1 MQVATLISKAT
12 PSLSTLLQLRPL
24 DRVQINSQREI
35 QESLMFATGNTR
47 HELPW
52 WYVQRTF
59 ADGRIEVR
67 NPSGYAATI
76 QHTDICDFRPG
87 TPIEVRA
94 MSRRGFIEH
103 NRSPINERLCGPASE
118 KYYSKATVL
127 HAIKSKY
134 GHEYFVAIEG
144 EDTDR
149 WISPIH
155 PEDLPALEKL
165 TRRANMP
172 VGGRNLRHAVNAD
185 GGYGKEQDKVRVQT
199 QKFFKECLAFFRS
212 TSFIGFEKNLNLH
225 SAPCS
230 VD

>member
-1 MQVATLISKAT
+1 MQVDILISKTT
-12 PSLSTLLQLRPL
+12 PCLSTLLQLRPL
-24 DRVQINSQREI
+24 DRVQINSQFEIRE
-35 QESLMFATGNTR
+35 SMMFTTGNTR

-67 NPSGYAATI
+67 SPSGYAAI
-76 QHTDICDFRPG
+76 IRHTDICDYRPG

-103 NRSPINERLCGPASE
+103 NRSQINERLSGPASE
-118 KYYSKATVL
+118 KYYSKARVL
-127 HAIKSKY
+127 HAIISKY

-144 EDTDR
+144 EDTSD
-149 WISPIH
+149 WLAPIF

-165 TRRANMP
+165 TRRTNMP

-185 GGYGKEQDKVRVQT
+185 GGYGKEQQKVRLQM
-199 QKFFKECLAFFRS
+199 QKFLKECLAFRGPS
-212 TSFIGFEKNLNLH
+212 KAEFEKNLNLH
-225 SAPCS
+225 NASCS